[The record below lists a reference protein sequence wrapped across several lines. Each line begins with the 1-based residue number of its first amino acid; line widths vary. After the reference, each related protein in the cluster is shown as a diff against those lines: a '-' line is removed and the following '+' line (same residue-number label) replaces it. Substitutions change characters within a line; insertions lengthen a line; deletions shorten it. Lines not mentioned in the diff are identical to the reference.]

1 MYVESFKD
9 LRRFPDIKD
18 MADEI
23 KFCQLINHIYERH
36 ANVVPLIALGVSE
49 LKRDFGNNVTSL
61 PEIHQFLDGFYMR
74 CAPVCATH
82 LWFQLANKPVI
93 K

>member
-1 MYVESFKD
+1 MYVSSFKD
-9 LRRFPDIKD
+9 LRQFPEIKD
-18 MADEI
+18 MADEV
-23 KFCQLINHIYERH
+23 KFCNLISAIYERH

-74 CAPVCATH
+74 YSGAP
-82 LWFQLANKPVI
+82 KP
-93 K
+93 